1 MPTLRLAALALAA
14 TVFGVACVH
23 EVRERPA
30 RALPAPPSVAATPVP
45 APAPAPSEPL
55 SDRPAIA
62 ADELIWPVRGKLAS
76 KFGTRRGRGVH
87 EGIDILAKQGTPVRA
102 AAAGRV
108 RLSGW
113 MRGYGNLI
121 ILEHERGLE
130 TRYAHLHRSH
140 VRKGDRVERGRVIG
154 EVGRTGN
161 ATTSHLHFE
170 VRERTHAKNPLARL
184 ASPDAVAELSFP
196 ASLP

>member
-30 RALPAPPSVAATPVP
+30 RALPAPPRAAPTPVP
-45 APAPAPSEPL
+45 APAPSEPS

-62 ADELIWPVRGKLAS
+62 IDDLVWPVRGKLAS

-121 ILEHERGLE
+121 ILEHERDLE
-130 TRYAHLHRSH
+130 TRYAHLRRSL
-140 VRKGDRVERGRVIG
+140 VRKGDRVERGQVIG

-170 VRERTHAKNPLARL
+170 VRERAHARNPLARL
-184 ASPDAVAELSFP
+184 EGPDSVAERSFP

>member
-30 RALPAPPSVAATPVP
+30 RAMPAPPSVAATPVP
-45 APAPAPSEPL
+45 APARSEPP

-62 ADELIWPVRGKLAS
+62 ADDLVWPVRGKLAS

-108 RLSGW
+108 RFSGW

-121 ILEHERGLE
+121 ILEHEGGLE
-130 TRYAHLHRSH
+130 TRYAHLRRSH
-140 VRKGDRVERGRVIG
+140 VPKGDHVERGRVIG

-170 VRERTHAKNPLARL
+170 VRERTRAKNPLARL